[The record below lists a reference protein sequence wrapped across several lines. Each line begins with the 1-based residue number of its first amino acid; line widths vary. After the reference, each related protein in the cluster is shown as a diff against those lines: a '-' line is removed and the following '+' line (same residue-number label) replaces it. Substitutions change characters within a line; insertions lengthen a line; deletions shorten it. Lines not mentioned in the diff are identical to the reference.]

1 MTLLDSHL
9 EQISQSAAA
18 ISDLPLVFRE
28 RVMSCA
34 EPDHSFPPPKIFT
47 NALLQPHDITTL
59 IRDTEAHERALF
71 SVTGEPDLGP
81 RHLHGGSN
89 SSKPVS
95 GTAARDVPLSA
106 TGHRKRAYRGQNT
119 VHAVLGG
126 HMIERIKKAGGN
138 TTRDESGQREQGELD
153 VDVLLEGAQ
162 KLCAV

>member
-1 MTLLDSHL
+1 MRSWT
-9 EQISQSAAA
+9 
-18 ISDLPLVFRE
+18 
-28 RVMSCA
+28 

-71 SVTGEPDLGP
+71 SVTGGPDLGSS
-81 RHLHGGSN
+81 RLRGGAKG
-89 SSKPVS
+89 SKPGS
-95 GTAARDVPLSA
+95 ATAGRDIPVSA

-153 VDVLLEGAQ
+153 VDILLEGAQ